1 MEFGRLAYDAALR
14 ALDKQESVLD
24 ELRSRTGVLLAA
36 SALAAS
42 FLGRDAF
49 QNPNAALAAVAL
61 AAFVAS
67 MAACVY
73 ILVPRRERFV
83 FSISGPVLFEGLY
96 DDRSNLG
103 EVHRRLAYALQ
114 GFWDQNDANL
124 QPLFRAYRFAASAL
138 VVQILALVALVS
150 GTIL

>member
-1 MEFGRLAYDAALR
+1 VEFERLAYDAALR

-49 QNPNAALAAVAL
+49 RDPTPMLAVIALVA
-61 AAFVAS
+61 FIGS
-67 MAACVY
+67 MASCVY

-83 FSISGPVLFEGLY
+83 FSISGPALYTGLFNNRK
-96 DDRSNLG
+96 DLG

-114 GFWDQNDANL
+114 GYWDENDANL
-124 QPLFRAYRFAASAL
+124 QPLFLAYRLGAGAL
-138 VVQILALVALVS
+138 VAQILSLVALVS

>member
-1 MEFGRLAYDAALR
+1 MEYERLAFDAALR

-49 QNPNAALAAVAL
+49 RDPSPLLAAVAL

-67 MAACVY
+67 MVACVY
-73 ILVPRRERFV
+73 ILVPRRGKFV
-83 FSISGPVLFEGLY
+83 FSISGPVLYEGLY
-96 DDRSNLG
+96 DEREDLG

-114 GFWDQNDANL
+114 GFWDDNDENL
-124 QPLFRAYRFAASAL
+124 QPLFRAYRFGAGRSY
-138 VVQILALVALVS
+138 S
-150 GTIL
+150 RSCPWSPS